1 MNFQKVFNK
10 TMGWNILR
18 ESYKAL
24 LGLDIMIDN
33 NNLKYDGQYP
43 RLIYTSAMLIKI
55 FKHLSSLTI
64 TLRYFQDILS
74 KPGINKLLLLT
85 IALLNSSI
93 EKENHIMAVLVGI
106 SFKIS

>member
-55 FKHLSSLTI
+55 FKHLSSL
-64 TLRYFQDILS
+64 RYFQDILS